1 MVGSICLSA
10 FSHCAVV
17 CASQAPRDAPGLL
30 PDAGAF
36 AFSPLLAAL
45 AEQRHALANL
55 NSAMVRPCWSAQCR
69 RGSFYRLCPSFSR
82 FICSFVNHRRI
93 LGEVV
98 DAAMVQRG
106 CFSHLQIEN
115 RRFEADDSSKFCSI
129 GDSGDRWNF
138 DRGHWVFV
146 RCFSNWRTMMFLR
159 VRFGRSLPRV
169 KSHGMQREVYLAL
182 SATRFLPKKG
192 EADVKSIE
200 ELVLGNK
207 SYAYACVGLEL
218 CTGIFVPTFSSCA
231 V

>member
-10 FSHCAVV
+10 FSRCAVV

-30 PDAGAF
+30 PGAGAF

-69 RGSFYRLCPSFSR
+69 RGSFYRLCSSFSR

-98 DAAMVQRG
+98 DAARCGTVQGG
-106 CFSHLQIEN
+106 CFSHSQTEN

-138 DRGHWVFV
+138 HHWHRVFV
-146 RCFSNWRTMMFLR
+146 RCFSNWRTMMLLC
-159 VRFGRSLPRV
+159 VRFGRSLPRM
-169 KSHGMQREVYLAL
+169 KSHGMRREVYLAS
-182 SATRFLPKKG
+182 SATRFFAYEG

-207 SYAYACVGLEL
+207 GLRL
-218 CTGIFVPTFSSCA
+218 CLCQLRIVYRHFRSDF
-231 V
+231 

>member
-106 CFSHLQIEN
+106 MLFAFAN
-115 RRFEADDSSKFCSI
+115 RESTIRSGRFF
-129 GDSGDRWNF
+129 
-138 DRGHWVFV
+138 
-146 RCFSNWRTMMFLR
+146 
-159 VRFGRSLPRV
+159 
-169 KSHGMQREVYLAL
+169 EVLL
-182 SATRFLPKKG
+182 DWGFR
-192 EADVKSIE
+192 
-200 ELVLGNK
+200 
-207 SYAYACVGLEL
+207 
-218 CTGIFVPTFSSCA
+218 
-231 V
+231 